1 MKNKKAHIS
10 IVSPV
15 YKSEDI
21 VEELVLKVKKNVE
34 LITEDFEFILVN
46 DSSPDNSWEKIIDE
60 TLKDKRIKGINLSRN
75 FGQHYAITAGLE
87 YVTGDWVVVLDC
99 DLQDRPDEILNLYNK
114 AQEGWDIVLANR
126 VNRKDKFFK
135 RLFSKLFYFSYNY
148 LSGINNNSSI
158 ANFGIYSYKV
168 INEYNK
174 MKELYRSFP
183 SLIKYLGFKTCEIE
197 VNHSKRLKGGSSYS
211 ISKLI
216 SLAGEVI
223 LSNSN
228 KPLKVSIKIGTLI
241 SGLSFFIG
249 IYNIIANL
257 KGFIKVPG
265 FTSIIFSIWF
275 LGGIILIFL
284 GILGIYIGKIF
295 DQVKGRQLFIVSD
308 LKNIENK
315 EIMNSSK

>member
-135 RLFSKLFYFSYNY
+135 RLFSKLFYY
-148 LSGINNNSSI
+148 L
-158 ANFGIYSYKV
+158 
-168 INEYNK
+168 E
-174 MKELYRSFP
+174 
-183 SLIKYLGFKTCEIE
+183 
-197 VNHSKRLKGGSSYS
+197 
-211 ISKLI
+211 
-216 SLAGEVI
+216 
-223 LSNSN
+223 
-228 KPLKVSIKIGTLI
+228 
-241 SGLSFFIG
+241 
-249 IYNIIANL
+249 
-257 KGFIKVPG
+257 
-265 FTSIIFSIWF
+265 
-275 LGGIILIFL
+275 
-284 GILGIYIGKIF
+284 
-295 DQVKGRQLFIVSD
+295 
-308 LKNIENK
+308 
-315 EIMNSSK
+315 